1 VRLESRRGPKKAIL
15 AVAASM
21 LTAAYYI
28 YIILRDDLP
37 SDIGAGNFLRR
48 DKTKLARHLVRRLQ
62 DLGPPG

>member
-28 YIILRDDLP
+28 LRDDVPYRDL
-37 SDIGAGNFLRR
+37 GAGNFLRR

>member
-1 VRLESRRGPKKAIL
+1 
-15 AVAASM
+15 M

-28 YIILRDDLP
+28 LRDDVPYRDL
-37 SDIGAGNFLRR
+37 GAGDFLRR

>member
-1 VRLESRRGPKKAIL
+1 VRLESRRRPKKAIL

-28 YIILRDDLP
+28 LRDDVPYRDL
-37 SDIGAGNFLRR
+37 GAGDFLRR

>member
-1 VRLESRRGPKKAIL
+1 
-15 AVAASM
+15 M